1 MNPLRWL
8 VGPDPRLEGDEPD
21 VRFSFA
27 NERTFLAWNRTAL
40 ALVGVGLAV
49 ANLLPP
55 FRVAGGRRMVAL
67 PLIALGAYVSL
78 RSLRDWSA
86 NERAIRTGRPLPR
99 STLAPVLA
107 LAVAAVAVLAAALGA
122 FANR

>member
-1 MNPLRWL
+1 MLRWL
-8 VGPDPRLEGDEPD
+8 VGDDPRAVGDEPD

-40 ALVGVGLAV
+40 ALIGVGLAV

-67 PLIALGAYVSL
+67 PLILLGGYVSI
-78 RSLRDWSA
+78 RSLRDWAA
-86 NERAIRTGRPLPR
+86 NERAIRTGRALPR
-99 STLAPVLA
+99 SPLAVVLSM
-107 LAVAAVAVLAAALGA
+107 AVAAVAVVAVLLGA
-122 FANR
+122 FATQR